1 MKSKKRSSG
10 FTLVEL
16 LVVIAIIG
24 ILIGMLLP
32 AVQQVREA
40 ARRTA
45 CQNNSRQI
53 ALACLNYESAQGA
66 YPPGCNFIGRSG
78 SEPILPSWDSRTG
91 TPYSGN
97 NVSWGYFILPNL
109 EANNIFDAIPA
120 NTAWGEDILT
130 SNGDPV
136 TSTVIPTFICPSDS
150 GGDFNETYFTTG
162 QDQRNAKSNYIACTG
177 WLMVSG
183 GRTSRGETILRQ
195 TDSAFGAPCP
205 FQSGGWG
212 IMRANSRTTA
222 ATIRDGTSNT
232 ILIGERSSLP
242 EEASE
247 EDPPLFTNQQGAI
260 WIGGM
265 NPDNVDNSSIE
276 GYSWGGYTD
285 DADPDFAVNGRARS
299 RSVAS
304 SEHSGGAVVSF
315 GDASTHFF
323 SENLDA
329 STFRALSTI
338 FGAETVA
345 EF

>member
-1 MKSKKRSSG
+1 MQSNSPPRG

-66 YPPGCNFIGRSG
+66 YPPGCNFIGRG
-78 SEPILPSWDSRTG
+78 EPILPSWGSRTS

-177 WLMVSG
+177 WRMVSS
-183 GRTSRGETILRQ
+183 RTGETLSFQ
-195 TDSAFGAPCP
+195 TFSEFGSPCP
-205 FQSGGWG
+205 FNPGGWG
-212 IMRANSRTTA
+212 IMRTNSRTT
-222 ATIRDGTSNT
+222 ISNIVDGTSNT

-242 EEASE
+242 EEAS
-247 EDPPLFTNQQGAI
+247 DGNNSLFTNQQGAI

-285 DADPDFAVNGRARS
+285 DREPDFAVNGGARS

-329 STFRALSTI
+329 LTFRALSTM

>member
-1 MKSKKRSSG
+1 MQSNSPPRG

-66 YPPGCNFIGRSG
+66 YPPGCNFIGRG
-78 SEPILPSWDSRTG
+78 EPILPSWDSRTS

-120 NTAWGEDILT
+120 NTAWGEDIPT

-177 WLMVSG
+177 WRMVSG
-183 GRTSRGETILRQ
+183 GIFSGETIRNQ
-195 TDSAFGAPCP
+195 TNSEFSAPCP
-205 FQSGGWG
+205 FLSGGWG

-242 EEASE
+242 EEAS
-247 EDPPLFTNQQGAI
+247 DGNNSLFTNQQGAI

-285 DADPDFAVNGRARS
+285 DREPDFAVNGGARS

-329 STFRALSTI
+329 LTFRALSTM